1 MKKILQIILKI
12 ITSILRLALC
22 TITMYIIGLYMSIVA
37 RAVISEIGHLNIIN
51 IVLYALVLLSPLVLA
66 IILVTATILSVKY
79 IVKRV
84 KRTR

>member
-1 MKKILQIILKI
+1 MKKILHIILKI
-12 ITSILRLALC
+12 ITSILRLVLC
-22 TITMYIIGLYMSIVA
+22 TITMFIIGLYMSIVA

-79 IVKRV
+79 IVERV